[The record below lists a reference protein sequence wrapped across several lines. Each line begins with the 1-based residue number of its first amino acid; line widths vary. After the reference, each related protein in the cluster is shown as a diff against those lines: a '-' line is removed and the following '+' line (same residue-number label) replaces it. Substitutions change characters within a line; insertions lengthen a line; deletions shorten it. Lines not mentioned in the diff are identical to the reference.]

1 MSKQTTMV
9 YRTSNQK
16 TEVNHRT
23 IHAQRATETLNSIP
37 VRQSKRKMNT
47 HEHTWGRA
55 QNFFNERN
63 RDRASA

>member
-47 HEHTWGRA
+47 HEHT
-55 QNFFNERN
+55 
-63 RDRASA
+63 